1 MFYDSNVPGNF
12 PPTPVSPRNRY
23 VLVDQFFSTAKPKDT
38 ILDTDLCHENG
49 SKESMDYF
57 VVG

>member
-49 SKESMDYF
+49 SKESF